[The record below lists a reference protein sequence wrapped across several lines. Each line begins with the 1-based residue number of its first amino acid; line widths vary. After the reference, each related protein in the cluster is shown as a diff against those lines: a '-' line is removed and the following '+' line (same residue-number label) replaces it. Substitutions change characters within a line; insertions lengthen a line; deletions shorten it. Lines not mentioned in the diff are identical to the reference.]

1 MKISDLE
8 TEFDIYQAFVFDFD
22 GILTDSETLV
32 QLHGLDPESGICL
45 RILDTGLPRYD
56 IIDALCG
63 LAKISILQSKLQM
76 RVLYPDYKKN

>member
-1 MKISDLE
+1 MKQDLSK
-8 TEFDIYQAFVFDFD
+8 YRVYVFGFD
-22 GILTDSETLV
+22 GILTDSETLA
-32 QLHGLDPESGICL
+32 QLHCLAFRADPESEICL